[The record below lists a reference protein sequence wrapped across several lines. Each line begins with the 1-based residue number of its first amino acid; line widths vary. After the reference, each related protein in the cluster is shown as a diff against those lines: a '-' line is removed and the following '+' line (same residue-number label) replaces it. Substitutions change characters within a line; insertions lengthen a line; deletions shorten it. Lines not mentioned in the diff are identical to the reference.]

1 MRFVKMQALGN
12 DFVVVEDHVDL
23 DPTLVRAVCDRRL
36 GVGADGV
43 LTVTRS
49 EEGVRMGYWNAD
61 GSAAEMCG
69 NGLRCV
75 AVYAAERGL
84 VDRVPF
90 VVATPVGPRQVV
102 EVEEGRATV
111 EVGPT
116 RVVGTATLEGLE
128 LTLVDVGNPHAVA
141 FVDDPDRVEVGALGA
156 SIGTHRDFPAG
167 SNVEFVTVETPNRL
181 RMRVW
186 ERGVGETLSCG
197 SGMVAAAVAAFRSG
211 RAGRS
216 VEVLTP
222 GGPGLVELT
231 EGSSLLSG
239 PAVEVFEGIWPL
251 G

>member
-12 DFVVVEDHVDL
+12 DFVVVEDPGEL
-23 DPTLVRAVCDRRL
+23 DPGLVRAMCDRRL

-43 LTVTRS
+43 LTVTQN
-49 EEGVRMGYWNAD
+49 EEGVGMGYWNAD

-75 AVYAAERGL
+75 AVYAADRGL

-90 VVATPVGPRQVV
+90 VVATPVGPRRVV
-102 EVEEGRATV
+102 EVGDGGATV
-111 EVGPT
+111 EVGPA
-116 RVVGTATLEGLE
+116 RVVGSAVLEGLE

-141 FVDDPDRVEVGALGA
+141 FVDDPDRIDVGALGTA
-156 SIGTHRDFPAG
+156 VGTHRDFPAG
-167 SNVEFVTVETPNRL
+167 SNVEFVTVEGPDRL

-197 SGMVAAAVAAFRSG
+197 SGMVAATVAAFDSG

-216 VEVLTP
+216 VRVVTP
-222 GGPGLVELT
+222 GGLGLVELT
-231 EGSSLLSG
+231 EESSLLSG
-239 PAVEVFEGIWPL
+239 PAVEVFEGVWPD
-251 G
+251 